1 MNFSLEPLVQE
12 LESIEQLLAT
22 GDIYSD
28 QKKMKEIMIR
38 KKHLAPIVKM
48 YHEYQKST
56 SDLEEAKKMLG
67 QESDEEMREMAKLE
81 IIELENSLPLLAEK
95 LKIALIPPDPNDEKN
110 VILEIRAGAGGDEA
124 GLFGAELAE
133 SYKLFATKHK
143 FQIETMSESR
153 NDADG
158 IKEIIM
164 KIS

>member
-1 MNFSLEPLVQE
+1 
-12 LESIEQLLAT
+12 
-22 GDIYSD
+22 
-28 QKKMKEIMIR
+28 
-38 KKHLAPIVKM
+38 
-48 YHEYQKST
+48 
-56 SDLEEAKKMLG
+56 
-67 QESDEEMREMAKLE
+67 MAKGE
-81 IIELENSLPLLAEK
+81 IINLENTIPVLEEK

-133 SYKLFATKHK
+133 CYRLFATRHK

-164 KIS
+164 KISGEGAYSKFKFEGGTHRVQRIPATENK

>member
-1 MNFSLEPLVQE
+1 
-12 LESIEQLLAT
+12 
-22 GDIYSD
+22 
-28 QKKMKEIMIR
+28 
-38 KKHLAPIVKM
+38 
-48 YHEYQKST
+48 
-56 SDLEEAKKMLG
+56 
-67 QESDEEMREMAKLE
+67 MAKLE
-81 IIELENSLPLLAEK
+81 ITELENTLPVLAEK

-158 IKEIIM
+158 VKEIIM
-164 KIS
+164 KISGEGAYSRFKFE